1 MNHMTKKFK
10 PIKPLKFKLYKKA
23 KTTTK
28 KTKPKSSPQPISYLK
43 IERHV
48 QHIGKGGSFYR
59 THFTDLDGNKDCVDI
74 PRECSSRESI
84 KVLLRVGARLPRMG
98 DDQKAC
104 FEEAVDDMGTQPTLK
119 TTDCVGWNNLGGN
132 PSFVYYD
139 RTVGPA
145 HGALELDEDSNRNAA
160 LGKKKGTLDGWRMG
174 LEEACKHSDHAVFAI
189 SIAASGP
196 LYEIIG
202 KAESAIYHYQGAIMP
217 PDATGVWKSSS
228 GKTLTARCGQSMFGE
243 CSSIALFGF
252 NMTELALEETC
263 FSCNNLLVVLDE
275 QGTAGEGGGP
285 NMIDAKVLPYRII
298 GGQGRRRSKHYSIS
312 QGLPN
317 RSWVV
322 PVITTAEDELDQG
335 KSKRKEGAQ
344 VRMVPIPFPPTK
356 DGGTF
361 ISAASSEER
370 NRLALEVETTL
381 AANYGVG
388 MPVFLG
394 HLVKDRAVLAADI
407 LGIRDDFV
415 KNVGATDNNW
425 EKRYAEKFG
434 MPLAGALLLVR
445 YGIAPWTE
453 ERAITAITNLYKA
466 SRSLTV
472 SVPQATDAL
481 LTRLRKLVAAK
492 KHFPKVSKGET
503 LTKAQKKE
511 FWGCVREIGGEK
523 NVTVVTMTRLRKLV
537 QPAAVADQVLEELA
551 SRSLLV
557 KATDGN
563 STRQVSIKGLT
574 ETRARYVCIKGLL
587 APSG

>member
-1 MNHMTKKFK
+1 MNHTTKMFKPTKRPKFK
-10 PIKPLKFKLYKKA
+10 PHKTTKTTAKKA
-23 KTTTK
+23 
-28 KTKPKSSPQPISYLK
+28 KPKSSPQPISYLK
-43 IERHV
+43 IERPV

-59 THFTDLDGNKDCVDI
+59 TRYKDLDGNVQRVDI
-74 PRECSSRESI
+74 PREYSSRESV
-84 KVLLRVGARLPRMG
+84 KVLLRVGARLPRTG
-98 DDQKAC
+98 NDQKAC
-104 FEEAVDDMGTQPTLK
+104 FEEAVDDMGNQPTLK
-119 TTDCVGWNNLGGN
+119 ITDCVGWYNLSGT

-139 RTVGPA
+139 RTVGPSQ
-145 HGALELDEDSNRNAA
+145 GALELDEDSNRNAA

-196 LYEIIG
+196 LNNIIG
-202 KAESAIYHYQGAIMP
+202 NAEPAIYHYQGAIKP
-217 PDATGVWKSSS
+217 PGATGVWKSSS
-228 GKTLTARCGQSMFGE
+228 GKTLSARCGQSMFGE
-243 CSSIALFGF
+243 CSRTALFGF

-275 QGTAGEGGGP
+275 QGTAGEGGGAK
-285 NMIDAKVLPYRII
+285 MIDAKVLPYRII

-312 QGLPN
+312 QGLSN

-344 VRMVPIPFPPTK
+344 VRMVPIPFPPTE

-361 ISAASSEER
+361 ISAASPAER
-370 NRLALEVETTL
+370 NRLALKVETTI

-388 MPVFLG
+388 MPVFVG

-407 LGIRDDFV
+407 LEIRDDFV

-434 MPLAGALLLVR
+434 LPLAAALLMVR

-481 LTRLRKLVAAK
+481 LTRLRKQVAAK

-503 LTKAQKKE
+503 LNKAQKKE
-511 FWGCVREIGGEK
+511 FWGCVREIGGKK

-574 ETRARYVCIKGLL
+574 ETRARYVCIKGLV